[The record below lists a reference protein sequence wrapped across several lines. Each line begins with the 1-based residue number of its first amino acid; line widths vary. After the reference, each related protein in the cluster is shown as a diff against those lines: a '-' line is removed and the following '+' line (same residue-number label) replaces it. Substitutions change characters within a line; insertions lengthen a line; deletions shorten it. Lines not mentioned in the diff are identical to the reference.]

1 MYEKVKYVTTCRGQC
16 LSPSSK
22 LSEFWRKEETALFQ
36 QAWGQEIPDVGPS
49 SSQEGELWIMKPFLA
64 LLLHNSNFACG
75 DFTDKPFSLTW
86 RQAPLSKFPLRFP
99 SISSV
104 LSISTSVRK
113 CRAKELLLATC
124 LDREKGIS
132 VIAPL
137 GNPRKGYLSILFQA
151 LSMNTN
157 KTYCHWLGQH
167 AFCSLIPQKTTTNR
181 QKQKGHVG
189 SRRHLSCWR
198 VRNYSQPTTTIV
210 ESPYV
215 VPSVFPILL
224 RGPSIPSALP
234 LSVNTTSECLNWK
247 ASLLQHCTQLMQEL
261 KAEADRV
268 YSWVC
273 PLWW

>member
-1 MYEKVKYVTTCRGQC
+1 MYEKVKYVTTCTGQC

-22 LSEFWRKEETALFQ
+22 LSELWRKEETALFQ

-86 RQAPLSKFPLRFP
+86 WQAPLSKFPLRFP

-137 GNPRKGYLSILFQA
+137 GNPRKGYL
-151 LSMNTN
+151 
-157 KTYCHWLGQH
+157 Y
-167 AFCSLIPQKTTTNR
+167 
-181 QKQKGHVG
+181 KQY
-189 SRRHLSCWR
+189 
-198 VRNYSQPTTTIV
+198 N
-210 ESPYV
+210 
-215 VPSVFPILL
+215 
-224 RGPSIPSALP
+224 LP
-234 LSVNTTSECLNWK
+234 LFVCLPYKQNILPLVRAACFLLFNTSEN
-247 ASLLQHCTQLMQEL
+247 
-261 KAEADRV
+261 
-268 YSWVC
+268 YY
-273 PLWW
+273 